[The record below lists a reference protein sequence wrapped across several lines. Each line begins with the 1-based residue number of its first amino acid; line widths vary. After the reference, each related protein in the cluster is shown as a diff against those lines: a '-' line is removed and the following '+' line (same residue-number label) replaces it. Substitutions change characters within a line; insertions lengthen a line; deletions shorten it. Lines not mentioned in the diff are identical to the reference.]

1 MSLKF
6 VRIFCLG
13 NDKKCFQEFN
23 SLKIKLR
30 SCALSRKM
38 RVRSSKRGCAGH
50 IMDRELK
57 LKWWKTSLW
66 SQSTTLHYQ
75 SKWEA
80 AFQEFNYANFEE
92 EKDNARC
99 SFGENWENSSSN
111 VPVFIVYMRPYS
123 GFTLLS
129 GIYSPPIQGLC
140 AKGKKCI
147 SKSSEIQTWEFTKI
161 GQNMQNC
168 NGVGW
173 RLKTKCEMWRANEGL
188 FNFIIYE
195 EPFF

>member
-1 MSLKF
+1 MRKQ
-6 VRIFCLG
+6 IFLE
-13 NDKKCFQEFN
+13 NDNKGSQEFN

-38 RVRSSKRGCAGH
+38 RVRSSKRACAGH

-80 AFQEFNYANFEE
+80 AFQEFNYANFWR
-92 EKDNARC
+92 KKNYARC
-99 SFGENWENSSSN
+99 SFGENWENSSN
-111 VPVFIVYMRPYS
+111 NILVFIVYMRPYS

-140 AKGKKCI
+140 AKG
-147 SKSSEIQTWEFTKI
+147 TKNVFPKV
-161 GQNMQNC
+161 QRYNMRIYKNRTKYAKLQ
-168 NGVGW
+168 W
-173 RLKTKCEMWRANEGL
+173 SWLKIEDEMWDVKSQWRS
-188 FNFIIYE
+188 F
-195 EPFF
+195 

>member
-1 MSLKF
+1 MT
-6 VRIFCLG
+6 
-13 NDKKCFQEFN
+13 KKCFQEFN

-75 SKWEA
+75 RKWEA

-140 AKGKKCI
+140 AKGKKMYFQKFRDTNMRI
-147 SKSSEIQTWEFTKI
+147 YKI
-161 GQNMQNC
+161 GTQYVIYILYICKIAMELVENWRRNVQNQ
-168 NGVGW
+168 W
-173 RLKTKCEMWRANEGL
+173 RSFWFHYSQRAL
-188 FNFIIYE
+188 F
-195 EPFF
+195 

>member
-1 MSLKF
+1 MKAAHYPE
-6 VRIFCLG
+6 
-13 NDKKCFQEFN
+13 KCELDPQ
-23 SLKIKLR
+23 
-30 SCALSRKM
+30 
-38 RVRSSKRGCAGH
+38 RGACAGH

-92 EKDNARC
+92 EKNNARC
-99 SFGENWENSSSN
+99 SFRENWENSSSN

-147 SKSSEIQTWEFTKI
+147 YKNSEIQTWEFTKL
-161 GQNMQNC
+161 GHNMLYIYYIYAKLH
-168 NGVGW
+168 W
-173 RLKTKCEMWRANEGL
+173 SWLKIDDEMFRTNEGL
-188 FNFIIYE
+188 FYSIIHK
-195 EPFF
+195 EPFFKWFF